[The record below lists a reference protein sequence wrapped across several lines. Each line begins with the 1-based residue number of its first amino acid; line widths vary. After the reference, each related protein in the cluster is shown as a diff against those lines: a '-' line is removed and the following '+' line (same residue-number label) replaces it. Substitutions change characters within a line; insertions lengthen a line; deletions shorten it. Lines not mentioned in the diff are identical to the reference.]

1 MRHGWRRRLPSEPT
15 LVRGHSPSKSQ
26 ENKNT
31 EVAEYFCDLCRLI
44 SVRSEISFWFR
55 REFDLGQLKTF
66 HLCCRYCLLSS
77 FSGKLINFVQ
87 KVQFRGI
94 AQTENRRSS
103 ELNCTKVKTV
113 QMYFVKYTF
122 KITHILSTHIWIKPR
137 QKECIQTR
145 LVIEGSSSS
154 MAMRRKDLR

>member
-1 MRHGWRRRLPSEPT
+1 M
-15 LVRGHSPSKSQ
+15 
-26 ENKNT
+26 
-31 EVAEYFCDLCRLI
+31 
-44 SVRSEISFWFR
+44 
-55 REFDLGQLKTF
+55 
-66 HLCCRYCLLSS
+66 
-77 FSGKLINFVQ
+77 Q

-94 AQTENRRSS
+94 AQTENRRGSD
-103 ELNCTKVKTV
+103 LDCTKVKTV

-154 MAMRRKDLR
+154 IKEGGFAINRKHIEEKEGGACQIDWDVLI